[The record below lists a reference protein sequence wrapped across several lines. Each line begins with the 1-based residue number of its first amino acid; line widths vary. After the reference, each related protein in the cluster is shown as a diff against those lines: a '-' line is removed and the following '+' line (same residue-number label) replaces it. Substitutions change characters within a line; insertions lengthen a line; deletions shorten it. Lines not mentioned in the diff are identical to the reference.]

1 VAVFGATMSSR
12 TKAVLDIECYT
23 NYFLIA
29 IKSLANSKVVTFE
42 RSDWAD
48 FDVDQL
54 TSVLRKYTIIT
65 FNGNRYDM
73 LLLKGAI
80 AGLDKAKLKEMS
92 DDIIVNNVRPWDI
105 ESKHNLPQC
114 RYIDHIDLIDVAP
127 GKASLKIYGGRL
139 HSKRM
144 QDLPIEPSAIIK
156 QNERE
161 LLTNYCI
168 NDLDTTI
175 DLFRRL
181 SSQIDLREK
190 MGEELSMDLRS
201 KSDAQIAESVIK
213 KQIEAIKGTRIFRPE
228 LPKDYSFNY
237 APPKFIKFKNP
248 ELVAALGVFKS
259 EAFTLNEKGDAAE
272 PEKVGKLKIKI
283 NQTVYQLGIGG
294 IHSCEKKVNYV
305 VDKDHILVDRDVTS
319 YYPNTILSQRLYPKH
334 IGSEFLTVYRSIVEK
349 RILAKRTG
357 DSVTDASL
365 KIVINS
371 SFGKFGNK
379 WSALY
384 SPNLLIQTTVTG
396 QLALLMLIE
405 ALEDCGIQVVSANTD
420 GIVIYCHKRNQAA
433 LLSIV
438 AAWEETTGFN
448 TEETAYTAL
457 YSRDINNY
465 VAFKPSGSY
474 KAKGAYADA
483 ELSKTPTAQICVQA
497 VVDYLQ
503 LGIPIETTIR
513 SCVSTRQFISV
524 RSVTGGAVKGDTYL
538 GKAVRWYY
546 ALGETGAIHYKK
558 NGNKVAMTDG
568 AKPLMQLPDELPA
581 DIDYQWYIAK
591 AYAILADLGVK

>member
-1 VAVFGATMSSR
+1 MSSR
-12 TKAVLDIECYT
+12 INSVLDIECYT

-29 IKSLANSKVVTFE
+29 IKSLATGKIVTFE

-48 FDVDQL
+48 FDVEQL
-54 TSVLRKYTIIT
+54 NSVLRKYTIIT

-80 AGLDKAKLKEMS
+80 AGLSNGKLKELS
-92 DDIIVNNVRPWDI
+92 DNIIVNNMRAWDT
-105 ESKHNLPQC
+105 ESKYNLPQC
-114 RYIDHIDLIDVAP
+114 KYIDHIDLIDVAP

-156 QNERE
+156 QDERE
-161 LLTNYCI
+161 LLTTYCI

-175 DLFRRL
+175 DLFYKL
-181 SSQIDLREK
+181 SSQIDLRKK
-190 MGEELSMDLRS
+190 MGKELGMDLRS

-213 KQIEAIKGTRIFRPE
+213 KQIEAIKGTKIYRPE
-228 LPKDYSFNY
+228 LPDDYSFNY
-237 APPKFIKFKNP
+237 VPPKFIKFKHP
-248 ELVAALGVFKS
+248 ELVNALKVFKS

-272 PEKVGKLKIKI
+272 PEKVGKLKVKI
-283 NQTVYQLGIGG
+283 NQTIYQLGIGG
-294 IHSCEKKVNYV
+294 IHSCEKTVNYIAGT
-305 VDKDHILVDRDVTS
+305 DYILVDRDVTS
-319 YYPNTILSQRLYPKH
+319 YYPNIILNQRLYPKH
-334 IGSEFLTVYRSIVEK
+334 IGTEFLTAYKSIVEK
-349 RILAKRTG
+349 RVHAKRTG
-357 DSVTDASL
+357 DKVTDASL

-371 SFGKFGNK
+371 SFGKFGNR

-384 SPNLLIQTTVTG
+384 SPDLLIQTTVTG

-405 ALEDCGIQVVSANTD
+405 ALEDAGIQVVSANTD

-433 LLSIV
+433 LFSIIP
-438 AAWEETTGFN
+438 AWEETTGFN

-465 VAFKPSGSY
+465 VAFKPSGTY

-497 VVDYLQ
+497 VVDHLQ
-503 LGIPIETTIR
+503 LDVPIETTIR
-513 SCVSTRQFISV
+513 SCQDTRMFVSV

-546 ALGETGAIHYKK
+546 AKGETGSINYKK

-568 AKPLMQLPDELPA
+568 AKPLMLLPA
-581 DIDYQWYIAK
+581 KPPEDVDYQWYIAK
-591 AYAILADLGVK
+591 AHSILKDLGVIAK

>member
-1 VAVFGATMSSR
+1 MPSR
-12 TKAVLDIECYT
+12 PKAVLDIECYT

-29 IKSLANSKVVTFE
+29 IKSMANDKVVTFE
-42 RSDWAD
+42 RSDWSD
-48 FDVDQL
+48 FDAEQL
-54 TSVLRKYTIIT
+54 NSVLRKYTIIT
-65 FNGNRYDM
+65 FNGNRYDL
-73 LLLKGAI
+73 LLLKGSI
-80 AGLDKAKLKEMS
+80 AGFDASKLKIMS
-92 DDIIVNNVRPWDI
+92 DDIIVNNVRAWDT
-105 ESKHNLPQC
+105 ESKYNLPQC
-114 RYIDHIDLIDVAP
+114 KYIDHIDLIDVAP

-156 QNERE
+156 LDERE
-161 LLTNYCI
+161 LLTSYCI

-175 DLFRRL
+175 DLFNKL

-190 MGEELSMDLRS
+190 MGEELGMDLRS
-201 KSDAQIAESVIK
+201 KSDAQIAEAVIK
-213 KQIEAIKGTRIFRPE
+213 KQIEAIKGTKIYRPE
-228 LPKDYSFNY
+228 LPDGYSFNY
-237 APPKFIKFKNP
+237 VPPKFIKFKHP
-248 ELVAALGVFKS
+248 ELVNALEVFKS

-272 PEKVGKLKIKI
+272 PEKVGKLKVKI

-294 IHSCEKKVNYV
+294 IHSCEKTVNYIAGT
-305 VDKDHILVDRDVTS
+305 DYILVDRDVTS
-319 YYPNTILSQRLYPKH
+319 YYPNIILNQRLYPKH
-334 IGSEFLTVYRSIVEK
+334 IGTEFLTAYKSIVEK
-349 RILAKRTG
+349 RVHAKRTG
-357 DSVTDASL
+357 DKVTDASL

-371 SFGKFGNK
+371 SFGKFGNR

-384 SPNLLIQTTVTG
+384 SPDLLIQTTVTG

-405 ALEDCGIQVVSANTD
+405 ALEGSGIQVVSANTD

-433 LLSIV
+433 LFSII

-483 ELSKTPTAQICVQA
+483 ELSKTPTAQVCVQA
-497 VVDYLQ
+497 VVDHLQ
-503 LGIPIETTIR
+503 LDIPIETTVR
-513 SCVSTRQFISV
+513 SCQDTRMFVSV

-546 ALGETGAIHYKK
+546 ALGETGSINYKK

-568 AKPLMQLPDELPA
+568 AKPLMLLPTKPPK
-581 DIDYQWYIAK
+581 DIDRQWYITK
-591 AYAILADLGVK
+591 AYAILADLGIK

>member
-1 VAVFGATMSSR
+1 MSSR
-12 TKAVLDIECYT
+12 TNSVLDIECYT
-23 NYFLIA
+23 NYFLIVV
-29 IKSLANSKVVTFE
+29 KSLANGKIATFE
-42 RSDWAD
+42 RSDWTD
-48 FDVDQL
+48 FDVEQL
-54 TSVLRKYTIIT
+54 VSVLRKYTIIT

-80 AGLDKAKLKEMS
+80 AGLDNAKLKEMS
-92 DDIIVNNVRPWDI
+92 DNIIVNNIRAWDI
-105 ESKHNLPQC
+105 ESKYNLPQC
-114 RYIDHIDLIDVAP
+114 KYIDHIDLIDVAP

-156 QNERE
+156 QDERIA
-161 LLTNYCI
+161 LTSYCI

-175 DLFRRL
+175 DLYNKL
-181 SSQIDLREK
+181 SSQVDLRKK
-190 MGEELSMDLRS
+190 MGEELGMDLRS

-213 KQIEAIKGTRIFRPE
+213 KQIEAIKGTKIYRPE
-228 LPKDYSFNY
+228 LSDNYSFNY
-237 APPKFIKFKNP
+237 VPPKFIKFKHP
-248 ELVAALGVFKS
+248 ELVNALEVFKN
-259 EAFTLNEKGDAAE
+259 EAFTLNEKGDVAE

-294 IHSCEKKVNYV
+294 IHSCEKKINYIAGA
-305 VDKDHILVDRDVTS
+305 DYILVDRDVTS
-319 YYPNTILSQRLYPKH
+319 YYPNIILNQRLYPKH
-334 IGSEFLTVYRSIVEK
+334 IGTEFLTAYKTIVEK
-349 RILAKRTG
+349 RIHAKRTG
-357 DSVTDASL
+357 DKVTDASL

-371 SFGKFGNK
+371 SFGKFGNR

-384 SPNLLIQTTVTG
+384 SPDLLIQTTVTG
-396 QLALLMLIE
+396 QLVLLMLIE
-405 ALEDCGIQVVSANTD
+405 ALEASGIQVVSANTD

-433 LLSIV
+433 LNQIIAEWESI
-438 AAWEETTGFN
+438 TGFN
-448 TEETAYTAL
+448 TEETAYTAI

-465 VAFKPSGSY
+465 LAFKPSGLY

-483 ELSKTPTAQICVQA
+483 ELSKTPTAQVCVQA
-497 VVDYLQ
+497 VVDHLQ
-503 LGIPIETTIR
+503 LDIPIETTIR
-513 SCVSTRQFISV
+513 SCQDARMFVSV
-524 RSVTGGAVKGDTYL
+524 RSVTGGAVKGDNYL

-568 AKPLMQLPDELPA
+568 AKPLMLLPSAPPK

-591 AYAILADLGVK
+591 AYSILADLGIKQK

>member
-1 VAVFGATMSSR
+1 MSSR

-23 NYFLIA
+23 NYFLVA
-29 IKSLANSKVVTFE
+29 IKSMANDKVVTFE
-42 RSDWAD
+42 RSDWSD
-48 FDVDQL
+48 FDAEQL
-54 TSVLRKYTIIT
+54 NSVLRKYTIIT
-65 FNGNRYDM
+65 FNGNKYDL
-73 LLLKGAI
+73 LLLKGSI
-80 AGLDKAKLKEMS
+80 AGFDAAKLKVMS
-92 DDIIVNNVRPWDI
+92 DDIIVNNARAWDT
-105 ESKHNLPQC
+105 ESKYNLPQC
-114 RYIDHIDLIDVAP
+114 KYIDHIDLIDVAP

-144 QDLPIEPSAIIK
+144 QDLPIEPNAIIK
-156 QNERE
+156 PAERE
-161 LLTNYCI
+161 LLTSYCI

-175 DLFRRL
+175 DLFNKL

-190 MGEELSMDLRS
+190 MGEELGIDLRS
-201 KSDAQIAESVIK
+201 KSDAQIAEAVIK
-213 KQIEAIKGTRIFRPE
+213 KQIEAIKGTKIYRPD
-228 LPKDYSFNY
+228 LPSGFSFNY
-237 APPKFIKFKNP
+237 VPPKFIKFKHP
-248 ELVAALGVFKS
+248 ELVNALEVFKS
-259 EAFTLNEKGDAAE
+259 EAFTLNEKGDAVE
-272 PEKVGKLKIKI
+272 PEKVGKLKVKI

-294 IHSCEKKVNYV
+294 IHSCEKTVNYIAGT
-305 VDKDHILVDRDVTS
+305 DHILVDRDVTS
-319 YYPNTILSQRLYPKH
+319 YYPNIILNQRLYPKH
-334 IGSEFLTVYRSIVEK
+334 IGTEFLTAYKSIVEK
-349 RILAKRTG
+349 RIHAKKTG
-357 DSVTDASL
+357 DKVTDASL

-371 SFGKFGNK
+371 SFGKFGNR

-384 SPNLLIQTTVTG
+384 SPDLLIQTTVTG

-405 ALEDCGIQVVSANTD
+405 ALEGSGIQVVSANTD

-433 LLSIV
+433 LFSII

-483 ELSKTPTAQICVQA
+483 ELSKTPTAQVCVQA
-497 VVDYLQ
+497 VVDHLQ
-503 LGIPIETTIR
+503 LDIPIETTIR
-513 SCVSTRQFISV
+513 SCQDTRMFVSV

-546 ALGETGAIHYKK
+546 AIGETGSINYKK

-568 AKPLMQLPDELPA
+568 AKPLMLLPA
-581 DIDYQWYIAK
+581 KPPEDIDRQWYIAK
-591 AYAILADLGVK
+591 AYAILADLGIK

>member
-1 VAVFGATMSSR
+1 M
-12 TKAVLDIECYT
+12 
-23 NYFLIA
+23 
-29 IKSLANSKVVTFE
+29 ANDKVVTFE
-42 RSDWAD
+42 RSSWTD
-48 FDVDQL
+48 FDIEQL
-54 TSVLRKYTIIT
+54 NSVLRKYTVVT
-65 FNGNRYDM
+65 FNGNRYDL

-80 AGLDKAKLKEMS
+80 AGFDAAKLKVLS
-92 DDIIVNNVRPWDI
+92 DDIIVNNARAWDI
-105 ESKHNLPQC
+105 ESKYSLPQC
-114 RYIDHIDLIDVAP
+114 KYIDHIDLIDVAP

-144 QDLPIEPSAIIK
+144 QDLPIEPNAIIK
-156 QNERE
+156 QDERE

-175 DLFRRL
+175 DLFKRL

-190 MGEELSMDLRS
+190 MGEELGMDLRS

-213 KQIEAIKGTRIFRPE
+213 KQIEAIKGTKIYRPE
-228 LPKDYSFNY
+228 LPDGYSFNY
-237 APPKFIKFKNP
+237 VAPKFIKFKHP
-248 ELVAALGVFKS
+248 ELVNALEVFKS
-259 EAFTLNEKGDAAE
+259 EIFTLNEKGDAVE
-272 PEKVGKLKIKI
+272 PEKIGKLKVKI

-294 IHSCEKKVNYV
+294 IHSCEKKVNYITGT
-305 VDKDHILVDRDVTS
+305 DYILVDRDVTS
-319 YYPNTILSQRLYPKH
+319 YYPNIILNQRLYPKH
-334 IGSEFLTVYRSIVEK
+334 IGTEFLTAYKSIVEK
-349 RILAKRTG
+349 RIHAKKTG
-357 DSVTDASL
+357 DKVIDASL

-371 SFGKFGNK
+371 SFGKFGNR

-384 SPNLLIQTTVTG
+384 SPDLLIQTTVTG

-405 ALEDCGIQVVSANTD
+405 ALESAGIQVVSANTD

-433 LLSIV
+433 LFSII
-438 AAWEETTGFN
+438 ATWEDITGFN

-483 ELSKTPTAQICVQA
+483 ELSKTPTAQVCVQA
-497 VVDYLQ
+497 VVDHLQ
-503 LGIPIETTIR
+503 LDIPIETTIW
-513 SCVSTRQFISV
+513 SCQDTRMFVSV
-524 RSVTGGAVKGDTYL
+524 RSVTGGAVKGETYL

-546 ALGETGAIHYKK
+546 AKNEIGSINYKK

-568 AKPLMQLPDELPA
+568 AKPLMQLPSKLPA
-581 DIDYQWYIAK
+581 DIDYQWYVNK
-591 AYAILADLGVK
+591 SYAILADLGIK

>member
-1 VAVFGATMSSR
+1 MSSR

-29 IKSLANSKVVTFE
+29 IKSMANDKVVTFE
-42 RSDWAD
+42 RSDWSD
-48 FDVDQL
+48 FDAEQL
-54 TSVLRKYTIIT
+54 NSVLRKYTIIT
-65 FNGNRYDM
+65 FNGNRYDL
-73 LLLKGAI
+73 LLLKGSI
-80 AGLDKAKLKEMS
+80 AGFDASKLKVMS
-92 DDIIVNNVRPWDI
+92 DDIIVNNVRAWDT
-105 ESKHNLPQC
+105 ESKYNLPQC
-114 RYIDHIDLIDVAP
+114 KYIDHIDLIDVAP

-156 QNERE
+156 LDERE
-161 LLTNYCI
+161 LLTSYCI

-175 DLFRRL
+175 DLFNKL

-190 MGEELSMDLRS
+190 MGEELGMDLRS
-201 KSDAQIAESVIK
+201 KSDAQIAEAVIK
-213 KQIEAIKGTRIFRPE
+213 KQIEAIKGTKIYRPD
-228 LPKDYSFNY
+228 LPNGFSFNY
-237 APPKFIKFKNP
+237 VPPKFIKFKHP
-248 ELVAALGVFKS
+248 ELVNALEVFKS
-259 EAFTLNEKGDAAE
+259 EAFTLNEKGDAVE
-272 PEKVGKLKIKI
+272 PEKVGKLKVKI

-294 IHSCEKKVNYV
+294 IHSCEKTVNYIAGT
-305 VDKDHILVDRDVTS
+305 DYILVDRDVTS
-319 YYPNTILSQRLYPKH
+319 YYPNIILNQRLYPKH
-334 IGSEFLTVYRSIVEK
+334 IGTEFLTAYKSIVEK
-349 RILAKRTG
+349 RVHAKRTG
-357 DSVTDASL
+357 DKVTDASL

-384 SPNLLIQTTVTG
+384 SPDLLIQTTVTG

-405 ALEDCGIQVVSANTD
+405 ALEGSGIQVVSANTD

-433 LLSIV
+433 LFSII

-483 ELSKTPTAQICVQA
+483 ELSKTPTAQVCVQA
-497 VVDYLQ
+497 VVDHLQ
-503 LGIPIETTIR
+503 LDIPIETTIR
-513 SCVSTRQFISV
+513 SCQDTRMFVSV

-546 ALGETGAIHYKK
+546 ALGETGSINYKK

-568 AKPLMQLPDELPA
+568 AKPLMLLPA
-581 DIDYQWYIAK
+581 KPPKDIDRQWYITK
-591 AYAILADLGVK
+591 AYAILADLGIK

>member
-1 VAVFGATMSSR
+1 MSSR

-29 IKSLANSKVVTFE
+29 IKSMVNDKVVTFE
-42 RSDWAD
+42 RSDWSD
-48 FDVDQL
+48 FDVEQL
-54 TSVLRKYTIIT
+54 VSVLRKYTVIT

-80 AGLDKAKLKEMS
+80 AGFDVAKLKAMS
-92 DDIIVNNVRPWDI
+92 DDIIVNNARAWDT

-114 RYIDHIDLIDVAP
+114 KYIDHIDLIDVAP

-144 QDLPIEPSAIIK
+144 QDLPIEPNAIIK
-156 QNERE
+156 QDERE

-175 DLFRRL
+175 DLYKKL
-181 SSQIDLREK
+181 SSQVDLREK
-190 MGEELSMDLRS
+190 MGEELGMDLRS

-213 KQIEAIKGTRIFRPE
+213 KQIEAIKGTKIYKPE
-228 LPKDYSFNY
+228 LPDGYSFNY
-237 APPKFIKFKNP
+237 VAPKFIKFKHP
-248 ELVAALGVFKS
+248 ELVNALKVFQT
-259 EAFTLNEKGDAAE
+259 EPFTLNEKGDAVE
-272 PEKVGKLKIKI
+272 PDLVGKLKVKI
-283 NQTVYQLGIGG
+283 NESVYQLGIGG
-294 IHSCEKKVNYV
+294 IHSCEKKVNYLAG
-305 VDKDHILVDRDVTS
+305 KDYILVDRDVTS
-319 YYPNTILSQRLYPKH
+319 YYPNIILNQRLYPKH
-334 IGSEFLTVYRSIVEK
+334 IGTEFLTAYKSIVEK
-349 RILAKRTG
+349 RIHAKRTG
-357 DSVTDASL
+357 DKVTDASL

-371 SFGKFGNK
+371 SFGKFGNR
-379 WSALY
+379 WSTLY
-384 SPNLLIQTTVTG
+384 SPDLLIQTTVTG

-405 ALEDCGIQVVSANTD
+405 ALEGAGIQVVSANTD

-433 LLSIV
+433 LFSII
-438 AAWEETTGFN
+438 ATWEDITGFN

-465 VAFKPSGSY
+465 LAFKPLGSY

-483 ELSKTPTAQICVQA
+483 ELSKTPTTQICVQA

-503 LGIPIETTIR
+503 LDIPIETTIR
-513 SCVSTRQFISV
+513 SCVDTKLFVSV
-524 RSVTGGAVKGDTYL
+524 RSVTGGAVKGEIYL

-546 ALGETGAIHYKK
+546 ALNEIGSINYKK

-568 AKPLMQLPDELPA
+568 AKPLMELPSKLPA
-581 DIDYQWYIAK
+581 DIDYQWYVNK
-591 AYAILADLGVK
+591 SYAILADLGIK

>member
-1 VAVFGATMSSR
+1 M
-12 TKAVLDIECYT
+12 
-23 NYFLIA
+23 
-29 IKSLANSKVVTFE
+29 ANDKVVTFE
-42 RSDWAD
+42 RSSWTD
-48 FDVDQL
+48 FDIEQL
-54 TSVLRKYTIIT
+54 NSVLRKYTVVT
-65 FNGNRYDM
+65 FNGNRYDL

-80 AGLDKAKLKEMS
+80 AGFDAAKLKVLS
-92 DDIIVNNVRPWDI
+92 DDIIVNNARAWDI
-105 ESKHNLPQC
+105 ESKYNLPQC
-114 RYIDHIDLIDVAP
+114 KYIDHIDLIDVAP

-144 QDLPIEPSAIIK
+144 QDLPIEPNAIIK
-156 QNERE
+156 QDERE

-175 DLFRRL
+175 DLFKRL

-190 MGEELSMDLRS
+190 MGEELGMDLRS

-213 KQIEAIKGTRIFRPE
+213 KQIEAIKGTKIYRPE
-228 LPKDYSFNY
+228 LPDGYSFNY
-237 APPKFIKFKNP
+237 VAPKFIKFKHP
-248 ELVAALGVFKS
+248 ELVNALEVFKS
-259 EAFTLNEKGDAAE
+259 EIFTLNEKGDAVE
-272 PEKVGKLKIKI
+272 PEKIGKLKVKI

-294 IHSCEKKVNYV
+294 IHSCEKKVNYITGT
-305 VDKDHILVDRDVTS
+305 DYILVDRDVTS
-319 YYPNTILSQRLYPKH
+319 YYPNIILNQRLYPKH
-334 IGSEFLTVYRSIVEK
+334 IGTEFLTAYKSIVEK
-349 RILAKRTG
+349 RIHAKKTG
-357 DSVTDASL
+357 DKVIDASL

-371 SFGKFGNK
+371 SFGKFGNR

-384 SPNLLIQTTVTG
+384 SPDLLIQTTVTG

-405 ALEDCGIQVVSANTD
+405 ALEGAGIQVVSANTD

-433 LLSIV
+433 LFSII
-438 AAWEETTGFN
+438 ATWEDITGFN

-483 ELSKTPTAQICVQA
+483 ELSKTPTAQVCVQA
-497 VVDYLQ
+497 VVDHLQ
-503 LGIPIETTIR
+503 LDIPIETTIW
-513 SCVSTRQFISV
+513 SCQDTRMFVSV
-524 RSVTGGAVKGDTYL
+524 RSVTGGAVKGETYL

-546 ALGETGAIHYKK
+546 AKNEIGSINYKK

-568 AKPLMQLPDELPA
+568 AKPLMQLPSKLPA
-581 DIDYQWYIAK
+581 DIDYQWYVNK
-591 AYAILADLGVK
+591 SYAILADLGIK

>member
-1 VAVFGATMSSR
+1 M
-12 TKAVLDIECYT
+12 
-23 NYFLIA
+23 
-29 IKSLANSKVVTFE
+29 ANDKVVTFE
-42 RSDWAD
+42 RSSWTD
-48 FDVDQL
+48 FDIEQL
-54 TSVLRKYTIIT
+54 NSVLRKYTVVT
-65 FNGNRYDM
+65 FNGNRYDL

-80 AGLDKAKLKEMS
+80 AGFDAAKLKVLS
-92 DDIIVNNVRPWDI
+92 DDIIVNNARAWDI
-105 ESKHNLPQC
+105 ESKYSLPQC
-114 RYIDHIDLIDVAP
+114 KYIDHIDLIDVAP

-144 QDLPIEPSAIIK
+144 QDLPIEPNAIIK
-156 QNERE
+156 QDERE

-175 DLFRRL
+175 DLFKRL

-190 MGEELSMDLRS
+190 MGEELGMDLRS

-213 KQIEAIKGTRIFRPE
+213 KQIEAIKGTKIYRPE
-228 LPKDYSFNY
+228 LPDGYSFNY
-237 APPKFIKFKNP
+237 VAPKFIKFKHP
-248 ELVAALGVFKS
+248 ELVNALEVFKS
-259 EAFTLNEKGDAAE
+259 EIFTLNEKGDAIE
-272 PEKVGKLKIKI
+272 PEKIGKLKVKI

-294 IHSCEKKVNYV
+294 IHSCEKKVNYITGT
-305 VDKDHILVDRDVTS
+305 DYILVDRDVTS
-319 YYPNTILSQRLYPKH
+319 YYPNIILNQRLYPKH
-334 IGSEFLTVYRSIVEK
+334 IGTEFLTAYKSIVEK
-349 RILAKRTG
+349 RIHAKKTG
-357 DSVTDASL
+357 DKVIDASL

-371 SFGKFGNK
+371 SFGKFGNR

-384 SPNLLIQTTVTG
+384 SPDLLIQTTVTG

-405 ALEDCGIQVVSANTD
+405 ALEGAGIQVVSANTD

-433 LLSIV
+433 LFSII
-438 AAWEETTGFN
+438 ATWEDITGFN

-483 ELSKTPTAQICVQA
+483 ELSKTPTAQVCVQA
-497 VVDYLQ
+497 VVDHLQ
-503 LGIPIETTIR
+503 LDIPIETTIW
-513 SCVSTRQFISV
+513 SCQDTRMFVSV
-524 RSVTGGAVKGDTYL
+524 RSVTGGAVKGETYL

-546 ALGETGAIHYKK
+546 AKNEIGSINYKK

-568 AKPLMQLPDELPA
+568 AKPLMQLPSKLPA
-581 DIDYQWYIAK
+581 DIDYQWYVNK
-591 AYAILADLGVK
+591 SYAILADLGIK

>member
-1 VAVFGATMSSR
+1 MSSR

-29 IKSLANSKVVTFE
+29 IKSMSNGKVVTFE
-42 RSDWAD
+42 RSSWSD
-48 FDVDQL
+48 FDVEQL
-54 TSVLRKYTIIT
+54 NSVLRKYTIIT
-65 FNGNRYDM
+65 FNGNRYDL

-80 AGLDKAKLKEMS
+80 AGFDAAKLKTIS
-92 DDIIVNNVRPWDI
+92 DDIIVNNARAWDT
-105 ESKHNLPQC
+105 ESKYSLPQC
-114 RYIDHIDLIDVAP
+114 KYIDHIDLIDVAP

-144 QDLPIEPSAIIK
+144 QDLPIEPNAIIK
-156 QNERE
+156 PDERIA
-161 LLTNYCI
+161 LTNYCI

-175 DLFRRL
+175 DLFNKL

-190 MGEELSMDLRS
+190 MGIELGMDLRS

-213 KQIEAIKGTRIFRPE
+213 KQIEAIKGTKIYRPD
-228 LPKDYSFNY
+228 LPDGYSFNY
-237 APPKFIKFKNP
+237 VPPKFIKFKHP
-248 ELVAALGVFKS
+248 ELVNALEVFKS

-272 PEKVGKLKIKI
+272 PEKVGKLKVKI

-294 IHSCEKKVNYV
+294 IHSCEKTVNYIAGT
-305 VDKDHILVDRDVTS
+305 DHILVDRDVTS
-319 YYPNTILSQRLYPKH
+319 YYPNIILNQRLYPKH
-334 IGSEFLTVYRSIVEK
+334 IGTEFLTAYKSIVEK
-349 RILAKRTG
+349 RIHAKKTG
-357 DSVTDASL
+357 DKVTDASL

-371 SFGKFGNK
+371 SFGKFGNR

-384 SPNLLIQTTVTG
+384 SPDLLIQTTVTG

-405 ALEDCGIQVVSANTD
+405 ALEGSGIQVVSANTD

-433 LLSIV
+433 LFSII
-438 AAWEETTGFN
+438 AAWEATTGFN

-483 ELSKTPTAQICVQA
+483 ELSKTPTAQVCVQA
-497 VVDYLQ
+497 VVDHLQ
-503 LGIPIETTIR
+503 LDIPIETTIR
-513 SCVSTRQFISV
+513 SCPDTRMFVSV

-546 ALGETGAIHYKK
+546 AVGETGSIQYKK

-568 AKPLMQLPDELPA
+568 ARPLMLLPDMPPK

-591 AYAILADLGVK
+591 AYAILGDLGVKQK

>member
-1 VAVFGATMSSR
+1 MSIR

-29 IKSLANSKVVTFE
+29 IKSMANDKVVTFE
-42 RSDWAD
+42 RSDWSD
-48 FDVDQL
+48 FDAEQL
-54 TSVLRKYTIIT
+54 NSVLRKYTIIT
-65 FNGNRYDM
+65 FNGNRYDL
-73 LLLKGAI
+73 LLLKGSI
-80 AGLDKAKLKEMS
+80 AGFDASKLKIMS
-92 DDIIVNNVRPWDI
+92 DDIIVNNVRAWDT
-105 ESKHNLPQC
+105 ESKYNLPQC
-114 RYIDHIDLIDVAP
+114 KYIDHIDLIDVAP

-156 QNERE
+156 LDERE
-161 LLTNYCI
+161 LLTSYCI

-175 DLFRRL
+175 DLFNKL

-190 MGEELSMDLRS
+190 MGEELGMDLRS
-201 KSDAQIAESVIK
+201 KSDAQIAEAVIK
-213 KQIEAIKGTRIFRPE
+213 KQIEAIKGTKIYRPE
-228 LPKDYSFNY
+228 LPDGYSFNY
-237 APPKFIKFKNP
+237 VPPKFIKFKHP
-248 ELVAALGVFKS
+248 ELVNALEVFKS

-272 PEKVGKLKIKI
+272 PEKVGKLKVKI

-294 IHSCEKKVNYV
+294 IHSCEKTVNYIAGT
-305 VDKDHILVDRDVTS
+305 DYILVDRDVTS
-319 YYPNTILSQRLYPKH
+319 YYPNIILNQRLYPKH
-334 IGSEFLTVYRSIVEK
+334 IGTEFLTAYKSIVEK
-349 RILAKRTG
+349 RVHAKRTG
-357 DSVTDASL
+357 DKVTDASL

-371 SFGKFGNK
+371 SFGKFGNR

-384 SPNLLIQTTVTG
+384 SPDLLIQTTVTG

-405 ALEDCGIQVVSANTD
+405 ALEGSGIQVVSANTD

-433 LLSIV
+433 LFSII

-483 ELSKTPTAQICVQA
+483 ELSKTPTAQVCVQA
-497 VVDYLQ
+497 VVDHLQ
-503 LGIPIETTIR
+503 LDIPIETTVR
-513 SCVSTRQFISV
+513 SCQDTRMFVSV

-546 ALGETGAIHYKK
+546 ALGETGSINYKK

-568 AKPLMQLPDELPA
+568 AKPLMLLPTKPPK
-581 DIDYQWYIAK
+581 DIDRQWYITK
-591 AYAILADLGVK
+591 AYAILADLGIK

>member
-1 VAVFGATMSSR
+1 MSSR
-12 TKAVLDIECYT
+12 TKAVLDIECYQ

-29 IKSLANSKVVTFE
+29 IKSMANGKVVTFE
-42 RSDWAD
+42 RSSWTD
-48 FDVDQL
+48 FDVEQL
-54 TSVLRKYTIIT
+54 NSVLRKYTVIT
-65 FNGNRYDM
+65 FNGNRYDL

-80 AGLDKAKLKEMS
+80 AGFDAAKLKVLS
-92 DDIIVNNVRPWDI
+92 DDIIVNNSRAWDI
-105 ESKHNLPQC
+105 ESKYSLPQC
-114 RYIDHIDLIDVAP
+114 KYIDHIDLIDVAP

-144 QDLPIEPSAIIK
+144 QDLPIEPNAIIK
-156 QNERE
+156 QDERE

-175 DLFRRL
+175 DLFKRL
-181 SSQIDLREK
+181 GSQIDLREK
-190 MGEELSMDLRS
+190 MGKELGMDLRS

-213 KQIEAIKGTRIFRPE
+213 KQIEAIKGTKIYRPE
-228 LPKDYSFNY
+228 LPDGYSFNY
-237 APPKFIKFKNP
+237 VPPKFIKFKHP
-248 ELVAALGVFKS
+248 ELVNALEVFKS

-272 PEKVGKLKIKI
+272 PEKVGKLKVKI
-283 NQTVYQLGIGG
+283 NQTIYQLGIGG
-294 IHSCEKKVNYV
+294 IHSCEKKVNYITGT
-305 VDKDHILVDRDVTS
+305 DYILVDRDVTS
-319 YYPNTILSQRLYPKH
+319 YYPNIILNQRLYPKH
-334 IGSEFLTVYRSIVEK
+334 IGTEFLTAYKTIVEK

-357 DSVTDASL
+357 DKVTDASL

-371 SFGKFGNK
+371 SFGKFGNR

-384 SPNLLIQTTVTG
+384 SPDLLIQTTVTG

-405 ALEDCGIQVVSANTD
+405 ALEDSGIQVVSANTD

-433 LLSIV
+433 LFSII

-483 ELSKTPTAQICVQA
+483 ELSKTPTAQVCVQA
-497 VVDYLQ
+497 VVDHLQ
-503 LGIPIETTIR
+503 LDIPIETTVR
-513 SCVSTRQFISV
+513 SCQDTRMFVSV

-546 ALGETGAIHYKK
+546 AKNETGSINYKK

-568 AKPLMQLPDELPA
+568 AKPLMQLPAKLPA
-581 DIDYQWYIAK
+581 DIDYEWYTAK
-591 AYAILADLGVK
+591 AYAILGDLGVK

>member
-1 VAVFGATMSSR
+1 MSSR

-29 IKSLANSKVVTFE
+29 IKSMSNGKIVTFE
-42 RSDWAD
+42 RSSWSD
-48 FDVDQL
+48 FDVEQL
-54 TSVLRKYTIIT
+54 NSVLRKYTIIT
-65 FNGNRYDM
+65 FNGNRYDL

-80 AGLDKAKLKEMS
+80 AGFDAAKLKTIS
-92 DDIIVNNVRPWDI
+92 DDIIVNNARAWDT
-105 ESKHNLPQC
+105 ESKYSLPQC
-114 RYIDHIDLIDVAP
+114 KYIDHIDLIDVAP

-144 QDLPIEPSAIIK
+144 QDLPIEPNAIIK
-156 QNERE
+156 PDERIA
-161 LLTNYCI
+161 LTNYCI

-175 DLFRRL
+175 DLFNKL

-190 MGEELSMDLRS
+190 MGIELGMDLRS

-213 KQIEAIKGTRIFRPE
+213 KQIEAIKGTKIYRPD
-228 LPKDYSFNY
+228 LPDGYSFNY
-237 APPKFIKFKNP
+237 VPPKFIKFKHP
-248 ELVAALGVFKS
+248 ELVNALEVFKS

-272 PEKVGKLKIKI
+272 PEKVGKLKVKI

-294 IHSCEKKVNYV
+294 IHSCEKTVNYIAGT
-305 VDKDHILVDRDVTS
+305 DHILVDRDVTS
-319 YYPNTILSQRLYPKH
+319 YYPNIILNQRLYPKH
-334 IGSEFLTVYRSIVEK
+334 IGTEFLTAYKSIVEK
-349 RILAKRTG
+349 RIHAKKTG
-357 DSVTDASL
+357 DKVTDASL

-371 SFGKFGNK
+371 SFGKFGNR

-384 SPNLLIQTTVTG
+384 SPDLLIQTTVTG

-405 ALEDCGIQVVSANTD
+405 ALEDSGIQVVSANTD

-433 LLSIV
+433 LFSII
-438 AAWEETTGFN
+438 AAWEATTGFN

-483 ELSKTPTAQICVQA
+483 ELSKTPTAQVCVQA
-497 VVDYLQ
+497 VVDHLQ
-503 LGIPIETTIR
+503 LDIPIETTIR
-513 SCVSTRQFISV
+513 SCPDTRMFVSV

-546 ALGETGAIHYKK
+546 AVGETGSIQYKK

-568 AKPLMQLPDELPA
+568 ARPLMLLPDMPPK

-591 AYAILADLGVK
+591 AYAILGDLGVKQK

>member
-1 VAVFGATMSSR
+1 MSSR
-12 TKAVLDIECYT
+12 IKAVLDIECYT

-29 IKSLANSKVVTFE
+29 IKSMSNGKIVTFE
-42 RSDWAD
+42 RSSWSD
-48 FDVDQL
+48 FDSEQL
-54 TSVLRKYTIIT
+54 NSVLRKYTIIT
-65 FNGNRYDM
+65 FNGNRYDL

-80 AGLDKAKLKEMS
+80 AGFDAAKLKVIS
-92 DDIIVNNVRPWDI
+92 DDIIVNNARAWDT
-105 ESKHNLPQC
+105 ESKYSLPQC
-114 RYIDHIDLIDVAP
+114 KYIDHIDLIDVAP

-144 QDLPIEPSAIIK
+144 QDLPIEPNAIIK
-156 QNERE
+156 PDERIA
-161 LLTNYCI
+161 LTNYCI

-175 DLFRRL
+175 DLFNKL

-190 MGEELSMDLRS
+190 MGIELGMDLRS

-213 KQIEAIKGTRIFRPE
+213 KQIEAIKGTKIYRPD
-228 LPKDYSFNY
+228 LPDGYSFNY
-237 APPKFIKFKNP
+237 VPPKFIKFKHP
-248 ELVAALGVFKS
+248 ELVNALEVFKS

-272 PEKVGKLKIKI
+272 PEKVGKLKVKI

-294 IHSCEKKVNYV
+294 IHSCEKTVNYIAGT
-305 VDKDHILVDRDVTS
+305 DHILVDRDVTS
-319 YYPNTILSQRLYPKH
+319 YYPNIILNQRLYPKH
-334 IGSEFLTVYRSIVEK
+334 IGTEFLTAYKSIVEK
-349 RILAKRTG
+349 RIHAKKTG
-357 DSVTDASL
+357 DKVTDASL

-371 SFGKFGNK
+371 SFGKFGNR

-384 SPNLLIQTTVTG
+384 SPDLLIQTTVTG

-405 ALEDCGIQVVSANTD
+405 ALEGSGIQVVSANTD

-433 LLSIV
+433 LFSII

-483 ELSKTPTAQICVQA
+483 ELSKTPTAQVCVQA
-497 VVDYLQ
+497 VVDHLQ
-503 LGIPIETTIR
+503 LDIPIETTIR
-513 SCVSTRQFISV
+513 SCPDTRMFVSV

-546 ALGETGAIHYKK
+546 AVGETGSIQYKK

-568 AKPLMQLPDELPA
+568 ARPLMLLPDMPPK

-591 AYAILADLGVK
+591 AYAILGDLGVKQK

>member
-1 VAVFGATMSSR
+1 MSSR

-29 IKSLANSKVVTFE
+29 IKSMSNGKVVTFE
-42 RSDWAD
+42 RSSWSD
-48 FDVDQL
+48 FDVEQL
-54 TSVLRKYTIIT
+54 NSVLRKYTIIT
-65 FNGNRYDM
+65 FNGNRYDL

-80 AGLDKAKLKEMS
+80 AGFDAAKLKAIS
-92 DDIIVNNVRPWDI
+92 DDIIVNNARAWDT
-105 ESKHNLPQC
+105 ESKHSLPQC
-114 RYIDHIDLIDVAP
+114 KYIDHIDLIDVAP

-144 QDLPIEPSAIIK
+144 QDLPIEPNAIIK
-156 QNERE
+156 PGERVA
-161 LLTNYCI
+161 LTDYCI

-175 DLFRRL
+175 DLFNKL

-190 MGEELSMDLRS
+190 MGIELGMDLRS

-213 KQIEAIKGTRIFRPE
+213 KQIEAIKGTKIYRPD
-228 LPKDYSFNY
+228 LPDGYSFNY
-237 APPKFIKFKNP
+237 VPPKFIKFKHP
-248 ELVAALGVFKS
+248 ELVNALEVFKS

-272 PEKVGKLKIKI
+272 PEKVGKLKVKI

-294 IHSCEKKVNYV
+294 IHSCEKTVNYIAGT
-305 VDKDHILVDRDVTS
+305 DHILVDRDVTS
-319 YYPNTILSQRLYPKH
+319 YYPNIILNQRLYPKH
-334 IGSEFLTVYRSIVEK
+334 IGTEFLTAYKSIVEK
-349 RILAKRTG
+349 RIHAKKTG
-357 DSVTDASL
+357 DKVTDASL

-371 SFGKFGNK
+371 SFGKFGNR

-384 SPNLLIQTTVTG
+384 SPDLLIQTTVTG

-405 ALEDCGIQVVSANTD
+405 ALEGSGIQVVSANTD

-433 LLSIV
+433 LFSII

-483 ELSKTPTAQICVQA
+483 ELSKTPTAQVCVQA
-497 VVDYLQ
+497 VVDFLQ
-503 LGIPIETTIR
+503 LDIPIETTIR
-513 SCVSTRQFISV
+513 SCADTRMFVSV

-546 ALGETGAIHYKK
+546 AVGETGSIQYKK

-568 AKPLMQLPDELPA
+568 ARPLMLLPDTLPK

-591 AYAILADLGVK
+591 AYAILGDLGVKQK

>member
-1 VAVFGATMSSR
+1 MSSR

-29 IKSLANSKVVTFE
+29 IKSMANDKVVTFE
-42 RSDWAD
+42 RSDWSD
-48 FDVDQL
+48 FDAEQL
-54 TSVLRKYTIIT
+54 NSVLRKYTIIT
-65 FNGNRYDM
+65 FNGNRYDL
-73 LLLKGAI
+73 LLLKGSI
-80 AGLDKAKLKEMS
+80 AGFDASKLKVMS
-92 DDIIVNNVRPWDI
+92 DDIIVNNVRAWDT
-105 ESKHNLPQC
+105 ESKYNLPQC
-114 RYIDHIDLIDVAP
+114 KYIDHIDLIDVAP

-156 QNERE
+156 LDERE
-161 LLTNYCI
+161 LLTSYCI

-175 DLFRRL
+175 DLFNKL

-190 MGEELSMDLRS
+190 MGEELGMDLRS
-201 KSDAQIAESVIK
+201 KSDAQIAEAVIK
-213 KQIEAIKGTRIFRPE
+213 KQIEAIKGTKIYRPD
-228 LPKDYSFNY
+228 LPNGFSFNY
-237 APPKFIKFKNP
+237 VPPKFIKFKHP
-248 ELVAALGVFKS
+248 ELVNALEVFKS

-272 PEKVGKLKIKI
+272 PKKVGKLKVKI

-294 IHSCEKKVNYV
+294 IHSCEKTVNYIAGN
-305 VDKDHILVDRDVTS
+305 DYILVDRDVTS
-319 YYPNTILSQRLYPKH
+319 YYPNIILNQRLYPKH
-334 IGSEFLTVYRSIVEK
+334 IGIEFLTAYKSIVEK
-349 RILAKRTG
+349 RVHAKRAG
-357 DSVTDASL
+357 DKVTDASL

-384 SPNLLIQTTVTG
+384 SPDLLIQTTVTG

-405 ALEDCGIQVVSANTD
+405 ALEGSGIQVVSANTD

-433 LLSIV
+433 LFSII

-483 ELSKTPTAQICVQA
+483 ELSKTPTAQVCVQA
-497 VVDYLQ
+497 VVDHLQ
-503 LGIPIETTIR
+503 LDIPIETTIR
-513 SCVSTRQFISV
+513 SCQDTRMFVSV

-546 ALGETGAIHYKK
+546 ALGETGSINYKK

-568 AKPLMQLPDELPA
+568 AKPLMLLPA
-581 DIDYQWYIAK
+581 KPPKDIDRQWYITK
-591 AYAILADLGVK
+591 AYAILADLGIK

>member
-1 VAVFGATMSSR
+1 MSIR

-23 NYFLIA
+23 NYFLVA
-29 IKSLANSKVVTFE
+29 IKSMANDKVVTFE
-42 RSDWAD
+42 RSDWSD
-48 FDVDQL
+48 FDAEQL
-54 TSVLRKYTIIT
+54 NSVLRKYTIIT
-65 FNGNRYDM
+65 FNGNRYDL
-73 LLLKGAI
+73 LLLKGSI
-80 AGLDKAKLKEMS
+80 AGFDASKLKVMS
-92 DDIIVNNVRPWDI
+92 DDIIVNNVRAWDT
-105 ESKHNLPQC
+105 ESKYNLPQC
-114 RYIDHIDLIDVAP
+114 KYIDHIDLIDVAP

-156 QNERE
+156 LDERE
-161 LLTNYCI
+161 LLTSYCI

-175 DLFRRL
+175 DLFNKL

-190 MGEELSMDLRS
+190 MGEELGIDLRS
-201 KSDAQIAESVIK
+201 KSDAQIAEAVIK
-213 KQIEAIKGTRIFRPE
+213 KQIEAIKGTKIYRPD
-228 LPKDYSFNY
+228 LPNGFSFNY
-237 APPKFIKFKNP
+237 VPPKFIKFKHP
-248 ELVAALGVFKS
+248 ELVNALEVFKN
-259 EAFTLNEKGDAAE
+259 EAFTLNEKGDAVE
-272 PEKVGKLKIKI
+272 PEKVGKLKVKI

-294 IHSCEKKVNYV
+294 IHSCEKTVNYIAGT
-305 VDKDHILVDRDVTS
+305 DYILVDRDVTS
-319 YYPNTILSQRLYPKH
+319 YYPNIILNQRLYPKH
-334 IGSEFLTVYRSIVEK
+334 IGIEFLTAYKSIVEK
-349 RILAKRTG
+349 RVHAKRTG
-357 DSVTDASL
+357 DKVTDASL

-384 SPNLLIQTTVTG
+384 SPDLLIQTTVTG

-405 ALEDCGIQVVSANTD
+405 ALEGSGIQVVSANTD

-433 LLSIV
+433 LFSII

-483 ELSKTPTAQICVQA
+483 ELSKTPTAQVCVQA
-497 VVDYLQ
+497 VVDHLQ
-503 LGIPIETTIR
+503 LDIPIETTIR
-513 SCVSTRQFISV
+513 SCQDTRMFVSV

-546 ALGETGAIHYKK
+546 ALGETGSINYLK

-568 AKPLMQLPDELPA
+568 AKPLMLLPA
-581 DIDYQWYIAK
+581 KPPKDIDRQWYITK
-591 AYAILADLGVK
+591 AYAILADLGIK

>member
-1 VAVFGATMSSR
+1 MSSR
-12 TKAVLDIECYT
+12 INSVLDIECYT

-29 IKSLANSKVVTFE
+29 IKSLATGKVVTFE

-48 FDVDQL
+48 FDVEQL
-54 TSVLRKYTIIT
+54 NSVLRKYTIIT

-80 AGLDKAKLKEMS
+80 AGLDNAKLKELS
-92 DDIIVNNVRPWDI
+92 DNIIVNNMRAWDT
-105 ESKHNLPQC
+105 ESKYNLPQC
-114 RYIDHIDLIDVAP
+114 KYIDHIDLIDVAP

-156 QNERE
+156 QDERE
-161 LLTNYCI
+161 LLTTYCI

-175 DLFRRL
+175 DLFYKL
-181 SSQIDLREK
+181 SSQIDLRKK
-190 MGEELSMDLRS
+190 MGEELGMDLRS

-213 KQIEAIKGTRIFRPE
+213 KQIEAIKGTKIYRPE
-228 LPKDYSFNY
+228 LPDDYSFNY
-237 APPKFIKFKNP
+237 VAPKFIKFKHP
-248 ELVAALGVFKS
+248 ELVNALEVFKS

-272 PEKVGKLKIKI
+272 PEKVGKLKVKI

-294 IHSCEKKVNYV
+294 IHSCEKTVNYIAGT
-305 VDKDHILVDRDVTS
+305 DYLLVDRDVTS
-319 YYPNTILSQRLYPKH
+319 YYPNIILNQRLYPKH
-334 IGSEFLTVYRSIVEK
+334 IGTEFLTAYKSIVEK
-349 RILAKRTG
+349 RIHAKRTG
-357 DSVTDASL
+357 DKVTDASL

-371 SFGKFGNK
+371 SFGKFGNR

-384 SPNLLIQTTVTG
+384 SPDLLIQTTVTG

-405 ALEDCGIQVVSANTD
+405 TLEDAGIQVVSANTD

-433 LLSIV
+433 LNQII

-465 VAFKPSGSY
+465 VAFKPSGTY

-497 VVDYLQ
+497 VVDHLQ
-503 LGIPIETTIR
+503 LDVPIETTIR
-513 SCVSTRQFISV
+513 SCQDTRMFVSV

-546 ALGETGAIHYKK
+546 AKGETGSINYKK

-568 AKPLMQLPDELPA
+568 AKPLMLLPA
-581 DIDYQWYIAK
+581 KPPEDVDYQWYVAK
-591 AYAILADLGVK
+591 AYSILADLGVKQK

>member
-1 VAVFGATMSSR
+1 MSSR
-12 TKAVLDIECYT
+12 IKAVLDIECYT

-29 IKSLANSKVVTFE
+29 IKSMSNGKIVTFE
-42 RSDWAD
+42 RSSWSD
-48 FDVDQL
+48 FDSEQL
-54 TSVLRKYTIIT
+54 NSVLRKYTIIT
-65 FNGNRYDM
+65 FNGNRYDL

-80 AGLDKAKLKEMS
+80 AGFDAAKLKVIS
-92 DDIIVNNVRPWDI
+92 DDIIVNNARAWDT
-105 ESKHNLPQC
+105 ESKYSLPQC
-114 RYIDHIDLIDVAP
+114 KYIDHIDLIDVAP

-144 QDLPIEPSAIIK
+144 QDLPIEPNAIIK
-156 QNERE
+156 PDERIA
-161 LLTNYCI
+161 LTNYCI

-175 DLFRRL
+175 DLFNKL

-190 MGEELSMDLRS
+190 MGIELGMDLRS

-213 KQIEAIKGTRIFRPE
+213 KQIEAIKGTKIYRPD
-228 LPKDYSFNY
+228 LPDGYSFNY
-237 APPKFIKFKNP
+237 VPPKFIKFKHP
-248 ELVAALGVFKS
+248 ELVNALEVFKS

-272 PEKVGKLKIKI
+272 PEKVGKLKVKI

-294 IHSCEKKVNYV
+294 IHSCEKTVNYIAGT
-305 VDKDHILVDRDVTS
+305 DHILVDRDVTS
-319 YYPNTILSQRLYPKH
+319 YYPNIILNQRLYPKH
-334 IGSEFLTVYRSIVEK
+334 IGTEFLTAYKSIVEK
-349 RILAKRTG
+349 RIHAKRTG
-357 DSVTDASL
+357 DKVTDASL

-371 SFGKFGNK
+371 SFGKFGNR

-384 SPNLLIQTTVTG
+384 SPDLLIQTTVTG

-405 ALEDCGIQVVSANTD
+405 TLEGAGIQVVSANTD

-433 LLSIV
+433 LFSII

-483 ELSKTPTAQICVQA
+483 ELSKTPTAQVCVQA
-497 VVDYLQ
+497 VVDHLQ
-503 LGIPIETTIR
+503 LDIPIETTIR
-513 SCVSTRQFISV
+513 SCPDTRMFVSV

-546 ALGETGAIHYKK
+546 AVGETGSIQYKK

-568 AKPLMQLPDELPA
+568 ARPLMLLPDMPPK

-591 AYAILADLGVK
+591 AYAILGDLGVKQK

>member
-1 VAVFGATMSSR
+1 MSSR

-29 IKSLANSKVVTFE
+29 IKSMANDKVVTFE
-42 RSDWAD
+42 RSDWSD
-48 FDVDQL
+48 FDAEQL
-54 TSVLRKYTIIT
+54 NSVLRKYTIVT
-65 FNGNRYDM
+65 FNGNRYDL
-73 LLLKGAI
+73 LLLKGSI
-80 AGLDKAKLKEMS
+80 AGFDASKLKIMS
-92 DDIIVNNVRPWDI
+92 DDIIVNNVRAWDT
-105 ESKHNLPQC
+105 ESKYNLPQC
-114 RYIDHIDLIDVAP
+114 KYIDHIDLIDVAP

-156 QNERE
+156 LDERE
-161 LLTNYCI
+161 LLTSYCI

-175 DLFRRL
+175 DLFNKL

-190 MGEELSMDLRS
+190 MGEELGIDLRS
-201 KSDAQIAESVIK
+201 KSDAQIAEAVIK
-213 KQIEAIKGTRIFRPE
+213 KQIEAIKGTKIYRPD
-228 LPKDYSFNY
+228 LPNGFSFNY
-237 APPKFIKFKNP
+237 VPPKFIKFKHP
-248 ELVAALGVFKS
+248 ELVNALEVFKS
-259 EAFTLNEKGDAAE
+259 EAFTLNEKGDAVE
-272 PEKVGKLKIKI
+272 PEKVGKLKVKI

-294 IHSCEKKVNYV
+294 IHSCEKTVNYIAGT
-305 VDKDHILVDRDVTS
+305 DYILVDRDVTS
-319 YYPNTILSQRLYPKH
+319 YYPNIILNQRLYPKH
-334 IGSEFLTVYRSIVEK
+334 IGTEFLTAYKSIVEK
-349 RILAKRTG
+349 RVHAKRTG
-357 DSVTDASL
+357 DKVTDASL

-384 SPNLLIQTTVTG
+384 SPDLLIQTTVTG

-405 ALEDCGIQVVSANTD
+405 ALEDAGIQVVSANTD

-433 LLSIV
+433 LFSII

-483 ELSKTPTAQICVQA
+483 ELSKTPTAQVCVQA
-497 VVDYLQ
+497 VVDHLQ
-503 LGIPIETTIR
+503 LDIPIETTIR
-513 SCVSTRQFISV
+513 SCQDTRMFVSV

-546 ALGETGAIHYKK
+546 ALGETGSINYKK

-568 AKPLMQLPDELPA
+568 AKPLMLLPA
-581 DIDYQWYIAK
+581 KPPKDIDRQWYITK
-591 AYAILADLGVK
+591 AYAILADLGIK

>member
-1 VAVFGATMSSR
+1 MSSR
-12 TKAVLDIECYT
+12 TKAVLDIECYQ

-29 IKSLANSKVVTFE
+29 IKSMANGKVVTFE
-42 RSDWAD
+42 RSSWTD
-48 FDVDQL
+48 FDVEQL
-54 TSVLRKYTIIT
+54 NSVLRKYTIIT
-65 FNGNRYDM
+65 FNGNRYDL

-80 AGLDKAKLKEMS
+80 SGFDAAKLKVLS
-92 DDIIVNNVRPWDI
+92 DDIIVNNARAWDI
-105 ESKHNLPQC
+105 ESKYSLPQC
-114 RYIDHIDLIDVAP
+114 KYIDHIDLIDVAP

-144 QDLPIEPSAIIK
+144 QDLPIEPNAIIK
-156 QNERE
+156 QDERE

-175 DLFRRL
+175 DLFKRL
-181 SSQIDLREK
+181 GSQIDLREK
-190 MGEELSMDLRS
+190 MGKELGMDLRS

-213 KQIEAIKGTRIFRPE
+213 KQIEAIKGTKIYRPE
-228 LPKDYSFNY
+228 LPDGYSFNY
-237 APPKFIKFKNP
+237 VPPKFIKFKHP
-248 ELVAALGVFKS
+248 ELVNALEVFKS

-272 PEKVGKLKIKI
+272 PEKVGKLKVKI
-283 NQTVYQLGIGG
+283 NQTIYQLGIGG
-294 IHSCEKKVNYV
+294 IHSCEKKVNYITGT
-305 VDKDHILVDRDVTS
+305 DYILVDRDVTS
-319 YYPNTILSQRLYPKH
+319 YYPNIILNQRLYPKH
-334 IGSEFLTVYRSIVEK
+334 IGTEFLTAYKTIVEK

-357 DSVTDASL
+357 DKVTDASL

-371 SFGKFGNK
+371 SFGKFGNR

-384 SPNLLIQTTVTG
+384 SPDLLIQTTVTG

-405 ALEDCGIQVVSANTD
+405 ALEDSGIQVVSANTD

-433 LLSIV
+433 LFSII

-483 ELSKTPTAQICVQA
+483 ELSKTPTAQVCVQA
-497 VVDYLQ
+497 VVDHLQ
-503 LGIPIETTIR
+503 LDIPIETTVR
-513 SCVSTRQFISV
+513 SCQDTRMFVSV

-546 ALGETGAIHYKK
+546 AKNETGSINYKK

-568 AKPLMQLPDELPA
+568 AKPLMQLPAKLPA
-581 DIDYQWYIAK
+581 DIDYEWYTAK
-591 AYAILADLGVK
+591 AYAILGDLGVK

>member
-1 VAVFGATMSSR
+1 MLSR
-12 TKAVLDIECYT
+12 TKAVLDIECYQ

-29 IKSLANSKVVTFE
+29 IKSMANGKVVTFE
-42 RSDWAD
+42 RSSWTD
-48 FDVDQL
+48 FDVEQL
-54 TSVLRKYTIIT
+54 NSVLRKYTIIT
-65 FNGNRYDM
+65 FNGNRYDL

-80 AGLDKAKLKEMS
+80 AGFDAEKLKVLS
-92 DDIIVNNVRPWDI
+92 DDIIVNNSRAWDI
-105 ESKHNLPQC
+105 ESKYSLPQC
-114 RYIDHIDLIDVAP
+114 KYIDHIDLIDVAP

-144 QDLPIEPSAIIK
+144 QDLPIEPNAIIK
-156 QNERE
+156 QDERE

-175 DLFRRL
+175 DLFKRL
-181 SSQIDLREK
+181 GSQIDLREK
-190 MGEELSMDLRS
+190 MGEELGMDLRS

-213 KQIEAIKGTRIFRPE
+213 KQIEAIKGTKIYRPE
-228 LPKDYSFNY
+228 LPDGYSFNY
-237 APPKFIKFKNP
+237 VPPKFIKFKHP
-248 ELVAALGVFKS
+248 ELVNALEVFKS

-272 PEKVGKLKIKI
+272 PEKVGKLKVKI
-283 NQTVYQLGIGG
+283 NQTIYQLGIGG
-294 IHSCEKKVNYV
+294 IHSCEKKVNYITGT
-305 VDKDHILVDRDVTS
+305 DYILVDRDVTS
-319 YYPNTILSQRLYPKH
+319 YYPNIILNQRLYPKH
-334 IGSEFLTVYRSIVEK
+334 IGTEFLTAYKTIVEK

-357 DSVTDASL
+357 DKVTDASL

-371 SFGKFGNK
+371 SFGKFGNR

-384 SPNLLIQTTVTG
+384 SPDLLIQTTVTG

-405 ALEDCGIQVVSANTD
+405 ALEDSGIQVVSANTD

-433 LLSIV
+433 LFSII

-483 ELSKTPTAQICVQA
+483 ELSKTPTAQVCVQA
-497 VVDYLQ
+497 VVDHLQ
-503 LGIPIETTIR
+503 LDIPIETTVR
-513 SCVSTRQFISV
+513 SCQDTRMFVSV

-546 ALGETGAIHYKK
+546 AKNETGSINYKK

-568 AKPLMQLPDELPA
+568 AKPLMQLPAKLPA
-581 DIDYQWYIAK
+581 DIDYEWYTAK
-591 AYAILADLGVK
+591 AYAILGDLGVK

>member
-1 VAVFGATMSSR
+1 MSSR
-12 TKAVLDIECYT
+12 TKAVLDIECYQ

-29 IKSLANSKVVTFE
+29 IKSMANGKVVTFE
-42 RSDWAD
+42 RSSWTD
-48 FDVDQL
+48 FDVEQL
-54 TSVLRKYTIIT
+54 NSVLRKYTIVT
-65 FNGNRYDM
+65 FNGNRYDL

-80 AGLDKAKLKEMS
+80 AGFDAAKLKVLS
-92 DDIIVNNVRPWDI
+92 DDIIVNNSRAWDI
-105 ESKHNLPQC
+105 ESKYSLPQC
-114 RYIDHIDLIDVAP
+114 KYIDHIDLIDVAP

-144 QDLPIEPSAIIK
+144 QDLPIEPNAIIK
-156 QNERE
+156 QDERE

-175 DLFRRL
+175 DLFKRL
-181 SSQIDLREK
+181 SSQVDLREK
-190 MGEELSMDLRS
+190 MGEELGMDLRS

-213 KQIEAIKGTRIFRPE
+213 KQIEAIKGSKIYRPE
-228 LPKDYSFNY
+228 LPDNYSFNY
-237 APPKFIKFKNP
+237 VPPKFIKFKHP
-248 ELVAALGVFKS
+248 DLVEALRVFKT
-259 EAFTLNEKGDAAE
+259 EPFTLNEKGDAVE
-272 PEKVGKLKIKI
+272 PELVGKLKVKI
-283 NQTVYQLGIGG
+283 NESVYQLGIGG
-294 IHSCEKKVNYV
+294 IHSCEKKVNYLAGENY
-305 VDKDHILVDRDVTS
+305 ILVDRDVTS
-319 YYPNTILSQRLYPKH
+319 YYPNIILNQRLYPKH
-334 IGSEFLTVYRSIVEK
+334 IGTEFLTAYKSIVEK
-349 RILAKRTG
+349 RIHAKRTG
-357 DSVTDASL
+357 DKVTDASL

-371 SFGKFGNK
+371 SFGKFGNR
-379 WSALY
+379 WSTLY
-384 SPNLLIQTTVTG
+384 SPDLLIQTTVTG

-405 ALEDCGIQVVSANTD
+405 TLEGSGIQVVSANTD

-433 LLSIV
+433 LFAII
-438 AAWEETTGFN
+438 AEWEDITGFN
-448 TEETAYTAL
+448 TEETAYTAI

-465 VAFKPSGSY
+465 LAFKPSGSY

-503 LGIPIETTIR
+503 LDIPIETTIQ
-513 SCVSTRQFISV
+513 SCQDTRMFVSV

-546 ALGETGAIHYKK
+546 AKNETGSINYKK

-568 AKPLMQLPDELPA
+568 AKPLMQLPEALPA
-581 DIDYQWYIAK
+581 DVDYQWYTAK

>member
-1 VAVFGATMSSR
+1 MSSR

-29 IKSLANSKVVTFE
+29 IKSMANDKVVTFE
-42 RSDWAD
+42 RSDWSD
-48 FDVDQL
+48 FDAEQL
-54 TSVLRKYTIIT
+54 NSVLRKYTIIT
-65 FNGNRYDM
+65 FNGNRYDL
-73 LLLKGAI
+73 LLLKGSI
-80 AGLDKAKLKEMS
+80 AGFDASKLKVMS
-92 DDIIVNNVRPWDI
+92 DDIIVNNVRAWDT
-105 ESKHNLPQC
+105 ESKYNLPQC
-114 RYIDHIDLIDVAP
+114 KYIDHIDLIDVAP

-156 QNERE
+156 LDERE
-161 LLTNYCI
+161 LLTSYCI

-175 DLFRRL
+175 DLFNKL

-190 MGEELSMDLRS
+190 MGEELGMDLRS
-201 KSDAQIAESVIK
+201 KSDAQIAEAVIK
-213 KQIEAIKGTRIFRPE
+213 KQIEAIKGTKIYRPE
-228 LPKDYSFNY
+228 LPDGYSFNY
-237 APPKFIKFKNP
+237 VPPKFIKFKHP
-248 ELVAALGVFKS
+248 ELVNALEVFKS

-272 PEKVGKLKIKI
+272 PEKVGKLKVKI

-294 IHSCEKKVNYV
+294 IHSCEKTVNYIAGT
-305 VDKDHILVDRDVTS
+305 DYILVDRDVTS
-319 YYPNTILSQRLYPKH
+319 YYPNIILNQRLYPKH
-334 IGSEFLTVYRSIVEK
+334 IGTEFLTAYKSIVEK
-349 RILAKRTG
+349 RVHAKRTG
-357 DSVTDASL
+357 DKVTDASL

-371 SFGKFGNK
+371 SFGKFGNR

-384 SPNLLIQTTVTG
+384 SPDLLIQTTVTG

-405 ALEDCGIQVVSANTD
+405 ALEDAGIQVVSANTD

-433 LLSIV
+433 LFSII

-483 ELSKTPTAQICVQA
+483 ELSKTPTAQVCVQA
-497 VVDYLQ
+497 VVDHLQ
-503 LGIPIETTIR
+503 LDIPIETTIR
-513 SCVSTRQFISV
+513 SCQDTRMFVSV

-546 ALGETGAIHYKK
+546 ALGETGSINYKK

-568 AKPLMQLPDELPA
+568 ARPLMLLPA
-581 DIDYQWYIAK
+581 KPPKDIDRQWYITK
-591 AYAILADLGVK
+591 AYAILADLGIK

>member
-1 VAVFGATMSSR
+1 MSSR

-29 IKSLANSKVVTFE
+29 IKSMSNGKVVTFE
-42 RSDWAD
+42 RSSWSD
-48 FDVDQL
+48 FDSEQL
-54 TSVLRKYTIIT
+54 NSVLRKYTIIT
-65 FNGNRYDM
+65 FNGNRYDL

-80 AGLDKAKLKEMS
+80 AGFDAAKLKVIS
-92 DDIIVNNVRPWDI
+92 DDIIVNNARAWDT
-105 ESKHNLPQC
+105 ESKYSLPQC
-114 RYIDHIDLIDVAP
+114 KYIDHIDLIDVAP

-144 QDLPIEPSAIIK
+144 QDLPIEPNAIIK
-156 QNERE
+156 PDERIA
-161 LLTNYCI
+161 LTNYCI

-175 DLFRRL
+175 DLFNKL

-190 MGEELSMDLRS
+190 MGIELGMDLRS

-213 KQIEAIKGTRIFRPE
+213 KQIEAIKGTKIYRPD
-228 LPKDYSFNY
+228 LPDGYSFNY
-237 APPKFIKFKNP
+237 VPPKFIKFKHP
-248 ELVAALGVFKS
+248 ELVNALEVFKS

-272 PEKVGKLKIKI
+272 PEKVGKLKVKI

-294 IHSCEKKVNYV
+294 IHSCEKTVNYIAGT
-305 VDKDHILVDRDVTS
+305 DHILVDRDVTS
-319 YYPNTILSQRLYPKH
+319 YYPNIILNQRLYPKH
-334 IGSEFLTVYRSIVEK
+334 IGTEFLTAYKSIVEK
-349 RILAKRTG
+349 RIHAKKTG
-357 DSVTDASL
+357 DKVTDASL

-371 SFGKFGNK
+371 SFGKFGNR
-379 WSALY
+379 WSTLY
-384 SPNLLIQTTVTG
+384 SPDLLIQTTVTG

-405 ALEDCGIQVVSANTD
+405 ALEGSGIQVVSANTD

-433 LLSIV
+433 LFSII
-438 AAWEETTGFN
+438 AAWEATTGFN

-483 ELSKTPTAQICVQA
+483 ELSKTPTAQVCVQA
-497 VVDYLQ
+497 VVDHLQ
-503 LGIPIETTIR
+503 LDIPIETTIR
-513 SCVSTRQFISV
+513 SCPDTRMFVSV

-546 ALGETGAIHYKK
+546 AVGETGSIQYKK

-568 AKPLMQLPDELPA
+568 ARPLMLLPDMPPK

-591 AYAILADLGVK
+591 AYAILGDLGVKQK

>member
-1 VAVFGATMSSR
+1 MSSR

-29 IKSLANSKVVTFE
+29 IKSMANDKVVTFE
-42 RSDWAD
+42 RSDWSD
-48 FDVDQL
+48 FDAEQL
-54 TSVLRKYTIIT
+54 NSVLRKYTIIT
-65 FNGNRYDM
+65 FNGNRYDL
-73 LLLKGAI
+73 LLLKGSI
-80 AGLDKAKLKEMS
+80 AGFDASKLKVMS
-92 DDIIVNNVRPWDI
+92 DDIIVNNVRAWDT
-105 ESKHNLPQC
+105 ESKYNLPQC
-114 RYIDHIDLIDVAP
+114 KYIDHIDLIDVAP

-156 QNERE
+156 LDERE
-161 LLTNYCI
+161 LLTSYCI

-175 DLFRRL
+175 DLFNKL

-190 MGEELSMDLRS
+190 MGEELGMDLRS
-201 KSDAQIAESVIK
+201 KSDAQIAEAVIK
-213 KQIEAIKGTRIFRPE
+213 KQIEAIKGTKIYRPD
-228 LPKDYSFNY
+228 LPNGFSFNY
-237 APPKFIKFKNP
+237 VPPKFIKFKHP
-248 ELVAALGVFKS
+248 ELVNALEVFKS
-259 EAFTLNEKGDAAE
+259 EAFTLNEKGDADE
-272 PEKVGKLKIKI
+272 PEKVGKLKVKI

-294 IHSCEKKVNYV
+294 IHSCEKTVNYIAGN
-305 VDKDHILVDRDVTS
+305 DYILVDRDVTS
-319 YYPNTILSQRLYPKH
+319 YYPNIILNQRLYPKH
-334 IGSEFLTVYRSIVEK
+334 IGTEFLTAYKSIVEK
-349 RILAKRTG
+349 RVHAKRTG
-357 DSVTDASL
+357 DKVTDASL

-384 SPNLLIQTTVTG
+384 SPDLLIQTTVTG

-405 ALEDCGIQVVSANTD
+405 ALEGSGIQVVSANTD

-433 LLSIV
+433 LFSII

-483 ELSKTPTAQICVQA
+483 ELSKTPTAQVCVQA
-497 VVDYLQ
+497 VVDHLQ
-503 LGIPIETTIR
+503 LDIPIETTIR
-513 SCVSTRQFISV
+513 SCQDTRMFVSV

-546 ALGETGAIHYKK
+546 ALGETGSINYKK

-568 AKPLMQLPDELPA
+568 AKPLMLLPA
-581 DIDYQWYIAK
+581 KPPKDIDRQWYITK
-591 AYAILADLGVK
+591 AYAILADLGIK

>member
-1 VAVFGATMSSR
+1 MSSR
-12 TKAVLDIECYT
+12 NKAVLDIECYT

-29 IKSLANSKVVTFE
+29 IKSMANDKIVTFE
-42 RSDWAD
+42 RSSWVD
-48 FDVDQL
+48 FDVEQL
-54 TSVLRKYTIIT
+54 ISVLRKYTIVT
-65 FNGNRYDM
+65 FNGNRYDL

-80 AGLDKAKLKEMS
+80 ADFDAERLKVMS
-92 DDIIVNNVRPWDI
+92 DDIIVNNGRAWDI
-105 ESKHNLPQC
+105 ESKYSLPQC
-114 RYIDHIDLIDVAP
+114 KYIDHIDLIDVAP

-144 QDLPIEPSAIIK
+144 QDLPIEPNAIIK
-156 QNERE
+156 QDERE

-175 DLFRRL
+175 DLFKRL
-181 SSQIDLREK
+181 GSQIDLREK
-190 MGEELSMDLRS
+190 MGEELGMDLRS

-213 KQIEAIKGTRIFRPE
+213 KQIEAIKGTKIYRPE
-228 LPKDYSFNY
+228 LPDGYSFNY
-237 APPKFIKFKNP
+237 VPPKFIKFKHP
-248 ELVAALGVFKS
+248 ELVNALEVFKS

-272 PEKVGKLKIKI
+272 PEKVGKLKVKI
-283 NQTVYQLGIGG
+283 NQTIYQLGIGG
-294 IHSCEKKVNYV
+294 IHSCEKKVNYITGT
-305 VDKDHILVDRDVTS
+305 DYILVDRDVTS
-319 YYPNTILSQRLYPKH
+319 YYPNIILNQRLYPKH
-334 IGSEFLTVYRSIVEK
+334 IGTEFLTAYKTIVEK

-357 DSVTDASL
+357 DKVTDASL

-371 SFGKFGNK
+371 SFGKFGNR

-384 SPNLLIQTTVTG
+384 SPDLLIQTTVTG

-405 ALEDCGIQVVSANTD
+405 ALEDSGIQVVSANTD

-433 LLSIV
+433 LFSII

-483 ELSKTPTAQICVQA
+483 ELSKTPTAQVCVQA
-497 VVDYLQ
+497 VVDHLQ
-503 LGIPIETTIR
+503 LDIPIETTVR
-513 SCVSTRQFISV
+513 SCQDTRMFVSV

-546 ALGETGAIHYKK
+546 AKNETGSINYKK

-568 AKPLMQLPDELPA
+568 AKPLMQLPAELPE
-581 DIDYQWYIAK
+581 DIDYEWYTAK
-591 AYAILADLGVK
+591 AYAILGDLGVK

>member
-1 VAVFGATMSSR
+1 MSSR

-29 IKSLANSKVVTFE
+29 IKSMANDKVVTFE
-42 RSDWAD
+42 RSDWSD
-48 FDVDQL
+48 FDAEQL
-54 TSVLRKYTIIT
+54 NSVLRKYTIVT
-65 FNGNRYDM
+65 FNGNRYDL
-73 LLLKGAI
+73 LLLKGSI
-80 AGLDKAKLKEMS
+80 AGFDASKLKIMS
-92 DDIIVNNVRPWDI
+92 DDIIVNNVRAWDT
-105 ESKHNLPQC
+105 ESKYNLPQC
-114 RYIDHIDLIDVAP
+114 KYIDHIDLIDVAP

-156 QNERE
+156 LDERE
-161 LLTNYCI
+161 LLTSYCI

-175 DLFRRL
+175 DLFNKL

-190 MGEELSMDLRS
+190 MGEELGIDLRS
-201 KSDAQIAESVIK
+201 KSDAQIAEAVIK
-213 KQIEAIKGTRIFRPE
+213 KQIEAIKGTKIYRPD
-228 LPKDYSFNY
+228 LPNGFSFNY
-237 APPKFIKFKNP
+237 VPPKFIKFKHP
-248 ELVAALGVFKS
+248 ELVNALEVFKS
-259 EAFTLNEKGDAAE
+259 EAFTLNEKGDAVE
-272 PEKVGKLKIKI
+272 PEKVGKLKVKI

-294 IHSCEKKVNYV
+294 IHSCEKTVNYIAGT
-305 VDKDHILVDRDVTS
+305 DYILVDRDVTS
-319 YYPNTILSQRLYPKH
+319 YYPNIILNQRLYPKH
-334 IGSEFLTVYRSIVEK
+334 IGTEFLTAYKSIVEK
-349 RILAKRTG
+349 RVHAKRTG
-357 DSVTDASL
+357 DKVTDASL

-384 SPNLLIQTTVTG
+384 SPDLLIQTTVTG

-405 ALEDCGIQVVSANTD
+405 ALEGSGIQVVSANTD

-433 LLSIV
+433 LFSII

-483 ELSKTPTAQICVQA
+483 ELSKTPTAQVCVQA
-497 VVDYLQ
+497 VVDHLQ
-503 LGIPIETTIR
+503 LDIPIETTIR
-513 SCVSTRQFISV
+513 SCQDTRMFVSV

-546 ALGETGAIHYKK
+546 ALGETGSINYKK

-568 AKPLMQLPDELPA
+568 AKPLMLLPA
-581 DIDYQWYIAK
+581 KPPKDIDRQWYITK
-591 AYAILADLGVK
+591 AYAILADLGIK

>member
-1 VAVFGATMSSR
+1 MSNR
-12 TKAVLDIECYT
+12 PKAVLDIECYS

-29 IKSLANSKVVTFE
+29 IKSLANGKVVTFE
-42 RSDWAD
+42 RSDWTD
-48 FDVDQL
+48 FDVEQL
-54 TSVLRKYTIIT
+54 NSVLRKYTIIT

-73 LLLKGAI
+73 LLLKGSI
-80 AGLDKAKLKEMS
+80 AGLDKDVLKAMS
-92 DDIIVNNVRPWDI
+92 DDIIVNDVKYWDV
-105 ESKHNLPQC
+105 ESKYNLPQC
-114 RYIDHIDLIDVAP
+114 KYIDHIDLIDVAP

-144 QDLPIEPSAIIK
+144 QDLPIEPDASIK
-156 QNERE
+156 PNERD
-161 LLTNYCI
+161 LLTSYCI

-175 DLFRRL
+175 DLFVRL
-181 SSQIDLREK
+181 NSQIELREK
-190 MGEELSMDLRS
+190 MGKELSMDLRS

-213 KQIEAIKGTRIFRPE
+213 KQIEAIKGAKVYRPE
-228 LPKDYSFNY
+228 LPSDYSFNY
-237 APPKFIKFKNP
+237 IPPKFIKFKHP
-248 ELVAALGVFKS
+248 ELVKAVEVFKG
-259 EAFTLNEKGDAAE
+259 EAFTLNEKGDVVE

-283 NQTVYQLGIGG
+283 NGSVYQLGIGG
-294 IHSCEKKVNYV
+294 IHSCEKKVNYI
-305 VDKDHILVDRDVTS
+305 VDEDHILVDRDVTS
-319 YYPNTILSQRLYPKH
+319 YYPNIILNQRLYPKH
-334 IGSEFLTVYRSIVEK
+334 IGTEFLTAYKLIVEK
-349 RILAKRTG
+349 RIHAKRTG
-357 DSVTDASL
+357 DKVTDASL

-371 SFGKFGNK
+371 SFGKFGNR

-384 SPNLLIQTTVTG
+384 SPDLLIQTTVTG

-405 ALEDCGIQVVSANTD
+405 ALEDSGINVVSANTD
-420 GIVIYCHKRNQAA
+420 GIVIHCHKRNQAA
-433 LLSIV
+433 LISIIDS
-438 AAWEETTGFN
+438 WEVVTGFN

-465 VAFKPSGSY
+465 LAFKPSGSY

-503 LGIPIETTIR
+503 LDIPIETTVR
-513 SCVSTRQFISV
+513 SCTDTRQFISV
-524 RSVTGGAVKGDTYL
+524 RSVTGGAVKGDMYL

-568 AKPLMQLPDELPA
+568 AKPLMHLPYGLPS
-581 DIDYQWYIAK
+581 DIDHEWYVAK
-591 AYAILADLGVK
+591 ANAILTDLGVKQK

>member
-1 VAVFGATMSSR
+1 MLSR
-12 TKAVLDIECYT
+12 TKSVLDIECYT

-29 IKSLANSKVVTFE
+29 IKSLATGKVVTFE

-48 FDVDQL
+48 FDVEQL
-54 TSVLRKYTIIT
+54 NSVLRKYTIIT
-65 FNGNRYDM
+65 FNGNRYDI

-80 AGLDKAKLKEMS
+80 AGLDNAKLKELS
-92 DDIIVNNVRPWDI
+92 DNIIVNNMRAWDT
-105 ESKHNLPQC
+105 ESKYNLPQC
-114 RYIDHIDLIDVAP
+114 KYIDHIDLIDVAP

-156 QNERE
+156 QDERE
-161 LLTNYCI
+161 LLTTYCI
-168 NDLDTTI
+168 NDLDTTM
-175 DLFRRL
+175 DLFYKL
-181 SSQIDLREK
+181 SDQVDLRKK
-190 MGEELSMDLRS
+190 MGEELGMDLRS

-213 KQIEAIKGTRIFRPE
+213 KQIEAIKGTKIYRPE
-228 LPKDYSFNY
+228 LPDSYSFNY
-237 APPKFIKFKNP
+237 VAPKFIKFKHP
-248 ELVAALGVFKS
+248 ELVNALEVFKS

-272 PEKVGKLKIKI
+272 PEKVGKLKVKI

-294 IHSCEKKVNYV
+294 IHSCEKTVNYIAGN
-305 VDKDHILVDRDVTS
+305 DYILVDRDVTS
-319 YYPNTILSQRLYPKH
+319 YYPNIILNQRLYPKH
-334 IGSEFLTVYRSIVEK
+334 IGTEFLTAYKSIVEK
-349 RILAKRTG
+349 RIHAKRTG
-357 DSVTDASL
+357 DKVTDASL

-371 SFGKFGNK
+371 SFGKFGNR

-384 SPNLLIQTTVTG
+384 SPDLLIQTTVTG

-405 ALEDCGIQVVSANTD
+405 ALEDAGIQVVSANTD

-433 LLSIV
+433 LFSII

-497 VVDYLQ
+497 VVDHLQ
-503 LGIPIETTIR
+503 LDVPIETTIR
-513 SCVSTRQFISV
+513 SCQDARMFVSV
-524 RSVTGGAVKGDTYL
+524 RSVTGGAVKGNVYL

-546 ALGETGAIHYKK
+546 AKGETGSINYKK

-568 AKPLMQLPDELPA
+568 AKPLMLLPNEPPE
-581 DIDYQWYIAK
+581 DIDHQWYIAK
-591 AYAILADLGVK
+591 AHSILADLGVKQK

>member
-1 VAVFGATMSSR
+1 MSSR
-12 TKAVLDIECYT
+12 VNAVLDIECYT

-29 IKSLANSKVVTFE
+29 IKSLATGKVVTFE

-48 FDVDQL
+48 FDVEQL
-54 TSVLRKYTIIT
+54 NSVLRKYTIIT

-80 AGLDKAKLKEMS
+80 ASLDNTKLKELS
-92 DDIIVNNVRPWDI
+92 DNIIVNNMRAWDT
-105 ESKHNLPQC
+105 ESKYNLPQC
-114 RYIDHIDLIDVAP
+114 KYIDHIDLIDVAP

-139 HSKRM
+139 HSRRM

-156 QNERE
+156 QGERE
-161 LLTNYCI
+161 LLTTYCI

-175 DLFRRL
+175 DLFYKL
-181 SSQIDLREK
+181 SSQIDLRKK
-190 MGEELSMDLRS
+190 MGEELGMDLRS

-213 KQIEAIKGTRIFRPE
+213 NQIEAIKGTKIYRPE
-228 LPKDYSFNY
+228 LPDSYSFNY
-237 APPKFIKFKNP
+237 VPPKFIKFKHP
-248 ELVAALGVFKS
+248 ELVNALEVFKS

-272 PEKVGKLKIKI
+272 PEKVGKLKVKI

-294 IHSCEKKVNYV
+294 IHSCEKTVNYIAGN
-305 VDKDHILVDRDVTS
+305 DYILVDRDVTS
-319 YYPNTILSQRLYPKH
+319 YYPNIILNQRLYPKH
-334 IGSEFLTVYRSIVEK
+334 IGTEFLTAYKSIVEK
-349 RILAKRTG
+349 RIHAKRTG
-357 DSVTDASL
+357 DKVTDASL

-371 SFGKFGNK
+371 SFGKFGNR

-384 SPNLLIQTTVTG
+384 SPDLLIQTTVTG

-405 ALEDCGIQVVSANTD
+405 ALEDAGIQVVSANTD
-420 GIVIYCHKRNQAA
+420 GIVIYCHKRNQATLNQIIA
-433 LLSIV
+433 S
-438 AAWEETTGFN
+438 WEEATCFN

-497 VVDYLQ
+497 VVDHLQ
-503 LGIPIETTIR
+503 LDVPIETTIR
-513 SCVSTRQFISV
+513 SCQDARMFVSV
-524 RSVTGGAVKGDTYL
+524 RSVTGGAVKGNTYL

-546 ALGETGAIHYKK
+546 AKGETGSINYKK

-568 AKPLMQLPDELPA
+568 AKPLMLLPNEPPE
-581 DIDYQWYIAK
+581 DIDHQWYIDK
-591 AYAILADLGVK
+591 AHSILADLGVKQK